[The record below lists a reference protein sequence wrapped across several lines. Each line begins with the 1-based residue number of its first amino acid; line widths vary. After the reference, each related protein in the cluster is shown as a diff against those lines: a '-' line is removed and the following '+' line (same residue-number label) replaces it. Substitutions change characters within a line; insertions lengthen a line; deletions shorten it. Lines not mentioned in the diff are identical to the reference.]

1 LADKKLKRG
10 SLRVEKQKR
19 GKILVVDDEP
29 DLVLVLSNFLSKEGF
44 KVYTAHTG
52 EQAIEKVKNNP
63 IDLVLL
69 DIAMPVMDGIETLK
83 QIKKIKPDINV
94 IMITGYK
101 DAEKVVQA
109 FRLGAYDCLFKP
121 FDFRYLRKSILATLL
136 E

>member
-1 LADKKLKRG
+1 VK
-10 SLRVEKQKR
+10 KQKR

-29 DLVLVLSNFLSKEGF
+29 DLVIILSNFLSKEGF

-52 EQAIEKVKNNP
+52 QQAIEKIKNNP

-83 QIKKIKPDINV
+83 QIKKIKPEVNV
-94 IMITGYK
+94 IMITGYR

-121 FDFRYLRKSILATLL
+121 FDFKYLRKSILATLL

>member
-1 LADKKLKRG
+1 M
-10 SLRVEKQKR
+10 EKQKR

>member
-1 LADKKLKRG
+1 
-10 SLRVEKQKR
+10 VEKQKR

>member
-1 LADKKLKRG
+1 MK
-10 SLRVEKQKR
+10 KQKR

-29 DLVLVLSNFLSKEGF
+29 DLVIILSNFLSKEGF

-52 EQAIEKVKNNP
+52 QQAIEKIKNNP

-83 QIKKIKPDINV
+83 QIKKIKPEVNV
-94 IMITGYK
+94 IMITGYR

-121 FDFRYLRKSILATLL
+121 FDFKYLRKSILATLL